1 MGKKKTEILNVD
13 NGFVVVMASG
23 TVLNV
28 RANRAEY
35 SASEIKL
42 EDREGKTIARFRLK
56 DVSGIVDI
64 DNAGQT

>member
-1 MGKKKTEILNVD
+1 MGKKKTEILNAN

-42 EDREGKTIARFRLK
+42 EDGEGRIVARFRLK
-56 DVSGIVDI
+56 DVSGIVDV
-64 DNAGQT
+64 DNAS